1 MPGVDRVL
9 PSGLTARQLVRDM
22 GPALMRLVTD
32 GPAADDPLSA
42 VTIHAPAEPGEL
54 EPGCIVLGVG
64 VTTDRALLDLIAA
77 MGRVGAG
84 VLAVKGPVPA
94 GAAVAGCPVAV
105 IEVNPEASWMH
116 VAATIREYL
125 LDYARA
131 QIRPDGGT
139 GELFRLANTISAS
152 IGGPVT
158 IEDRSSALLAWSA
171 GQDRADSSR
180 IETILG
186 RAVQHRW
193 LTALRE
199 RGAFERLH
207 ATADPVYVESIAP
220 DQLPRVAIAVR
231 AGSDILGYVWAA
243 VSEPPGEDRLRELRR
258 FAPVVALHLSTIRAE
273 TTHARHERRELAAA
287 VLGGSAD
294 RAGARRLR
302 LGPGPVCVLAVAARP
317 REDNG
322 AGPGHGAG
330 HSSGHGSRLDA
341 GYGAAHGAS
350 PDAGTDASEAAEL
363 RRFED
368 SLELYLA
375 AVHPRSVTVAKTGA
389 VYALVGWPTGAAA
402 PLDSSL
408 RLARDFLGRSP
419 RAGGYVVAVGG
430 PAESVEQVARVRPG
444 VDAALRALR
453 HPACPGP
460 AVRTVDD
467 TMLSILLWQL
477 VDAAD
482 SLGLPETTGAL
493 RRLRDHDGADGVLTT
508 TLAAYLD
515 AAGVTE
521 VAADALR
528 IHVNTMRYR
537 LRRIRE
543 VAGLDF
549 ADADAVLLAQLQLR
563 VDALRTA
570 RD

>member
-1 MPGVDRVL
+1 MPGAGRAL
-9 PSGLTARQLVRDM
+9 PEGGLTARQLVRDM
-22 GPALMRLVTD
+22 GPALMRLVTE
-32 GPAADDPLSA
+32 GQRADDPLSV

-54 EPGCIVLGVG
+54 EPGAIVLGVG
-64 VTTDRALLDLIAA
+64 VTTDRELLALSAA
-77 MGRVGAG
+77 MTRAGAG
-84 VLAVKGPVPA
+84 VLAVKGPVPS
-94 GAAVAGCPVAV
+94 AARECAVAV

-171 GQDRADSSR
+171 GQEKADSSR
-180 IETILG
+180 VETILG

-199 RGAFERLH
+199 RGAFDLLH
-207 ATADPVYVESIAP
+207 NSADPVYLDSIAP
-220 DQLPRVAIAVR
+220 GQLPRVAIAVR

-243 VSEPPGEDRLRELRR
+243 VSEPPSEDRLREFRR

-273 TTHARHERRELAAA
+273 STHARHERRELAAA

-294 RAGARRLR
+294 RAGVARLR
-302 LGPGPVCVLAVAARP
+302 LGTGPVCVLAAAARA
-317 REDNG
+317 REDTG
-322 AGPGHGAG
+322 Q
-330 HSSGHGSRLDA
+330 
-341 GYGAAHGAS
+341 
-350 PDAGTDASEAAEL
+350 DAGTDAGEAVEL

-368 SLELYLA
+368 TMELYLA
-375 AVHPRSVTVAKTGA
+375 AVHPRSVTVARTGA
-389 VYALVGWPTGAAA
+389 VYALVGWPAGTAQA
-402 PLDSSL
+402 LDSSC
-408 RLARDFLGRSP
+408 RLARDFLGRSR
-419 RAGGYVVAVGG
+419 RAGDYVVAVGG
-430 PAESVEQVARVRPG
+430 PAESVEEVARVRPR

-453 HPACPGP
+453 HPACHGP
-460 AVRTVDD
+460 AVRTVGDA
-467 TMLSILLWQL
+467 MLSILLLQL
-477 VDAAD
+477 VDATE
-482 SLGLPETTGAL
+482 SLRLPETTGAL
-493 RRLRDHDGADGVLTT
+493 HRLRQHDGADGVLTE

-521 VAADALR
+521 VAAVALR

-543 VAGLDF
+543 VSGLDF
-549 ADADAVLLAQLQLR
+549 TDADAVLLAQLQLR
-563 VDALRTA
+563 VNALRTGGG
-570 RD
+570 

>member
-1 MPGVDRVL
+1 MPGADPVL
-9 PSGLTARQLVRDM
+9 PAGLTARQLVRDM
-22 GPALMRLVTD
+22 GPALMRLVTE

-42 VTIHAPAEPGEL
+42 VTIHAPGEPGEL
-54 EPGCIVLGVG
+54 EPGAVVLGVG
-64 VTTDRALLDLIAA
+64 VTTDQELLDLIAA

-94 GAAVAGCPVAV
+94 GSVVAGCPVAV

-125 LDYARA
+125 LDYSRA

-207 ATADPVYVESIAP
+207 ASADPVYVESIAP
-220 DQLPRVAIAVR
+220 GQLPRVAIAVR
-231 AGSDILGYVWAA
+231 AGADILGYVWAA
-243 VSEPPGEDRLRELRR
+243 VSGPPGEDRLRELRR

-302 LGPGPVCVLAVAARP
+302 LGTGPVCVLAAAART
-317 REDNG
+317 REENG
-322 AGPGHGAG
+322 AGPDAGHGAG
-330 HSSGHGSRLDA
+330 LGA
-341 GYGAAHGAS
+341 GQ
-350 PDAGTDASEAAEL
+350 DAGTDASEAAEL

-368 SLELYLA
+368 AMELYLA
-375 AVHPRSVTVAKTGA
+375 AVHPRSVTVAKTGV
-389 VYALVGWPTGAAA
+389 VYALVGWPAGTAA

-419 RAGGYVVAVGG
+419 RAGDYVVAVGG
-430 PAESVEQVARVRPG
+430 PAESVGQVARVRPG

-467 TMLSILLWQL
+467 AMLSILLLQL

-493 RRLRDHDGADGVLTT
+493 RRLREHDGADGVLTT

-549 ADADAVLLAQLQLR
+549 TDADAVLLTQLQLR

-570 RD
+570 RG

>member
-1 MPGVDRVL
+1 MPGADRVL
-9 PSGLTARQLVRDM
+9 PAGLTARQLVRDM
-22 GPALMRLVTD
+22 GPALMRLVIE
-32 GPAADDPLSA
+32 GPAADDPLST
-42 VTIHAPAEPGEL
+42 VTIHAPGEPGEL
-54 EPGCIVLGVG
+54 EPGAVVLGVG
-64 VTTDRALLDLIAA
+64 VTTDRELLDLIAA

-94 GAAVAGCPVAV
+94 GSVLAGCPVAV

-125 LDYARA
+125 LDYSRA

-207 ATADPVYVESIAP
+207 ASADPVYVESIAP
-220 DQLPRVAIAVR
+220 GQLPRVAIAVR

-243 VSEPPGEDRLRELRR
+243 VSGPPGEDRLRELRR

-273 TTHARHERRELAAA
+273 TTHARHERREVAAA

-302 LGPGPVCVLAVAARP
+302 LGTGPVCVLAAAARM
-317 REDNG
+317 REEADPDTG
-322 AGPGHGAG
+322 ADTGA
-330 HSSGHGSRLDA
+330 
-341 GYGAAHGAS
+341 
-350 PDAGTDASEAAEL
+350 DAGTDASEAAEL

-368 SLELYLA
+368 AMELYLA
-375 AVHPRSVTVAKTGA
+375 AVHPRSVTVAKTGV
-389 VYALVGWPTGAAA
+389 VYALVGWPAGTAA

-419 RAGGYVVAVGG
+419 RAGDYVVAVGG

-467 TMLSILLWQL
+467 AMLSILLLQL

-493 RRLRDHDGADGVLTT
+493 RRLREHDGADGVLTT

-570 RD
+570 RG

>member
-1 MPGVDRVL
+1 
-9 PSGLTARQLVRDM
+9 M
-22 GPALMRLVTD
+22 GPALMRLAIE
-32 GPAADDPLSA
+32 GPATEEPLSA
-42 VTIHAPAEPGEL
+42 VTIHAPGEPGEL
-54 EPGCIVLGVG
+54 EPGAVVLGVG
-64 VTTDRALLDLIAA
+64 VTTDRALLDLTTA

-84 VLAVKGPVPA
+84 VLAVKGPMPA
-94 GAAVAGCPVAV
+94 AAGGLAAAGCPVAI

-158 IEDRSSALLAWSA
+158 IEDRSSALLAWSE

-207 ATADPVYVESIAP
+207 ASADPVYVESIAP
-220 DQLPRVAIAVR
+220 GQLPRVAIAVR
-231 AGSDILGYVWAA
+231 AGSDVLGYVWAA

-302 LGPGPVCVLAVAARP
+302 LGTGPVCVLAAAART
-317 REDNG
+317 REYNG
-322 AGPGHGAG
+322 VGPDTGH
-330 HSSGHGSRLDA
+330 
-341 GYGAAHGAS
+341 
-350 PDAGTDASEAAEL
+350 DAGTDASEAAEL

-368 SLELYLA
+368 AMGLYLA

-389 VYALVGWPTGAAA
+389 VYALVGWPTGTPA

-419 RAGGYVVAVGG
+419 RAGDYVVAVGG

-453 HPACPGP
+453 HPASPGP

-467 TMLSILLWQL
+467 AMLSILLLQL

-482 SLGLPETTGAL
+482 SLGLPQTTGAL
-493 RRLRDHDGADGVLTT
+493 RRLREHDGGDGVLTT

-549 ADADAVLLAQLQLR
+549 TDAGAVLLAQLQLR

-570 RD
+570 RG

>member
-1 MPGVDRVL
+1 MRMRGAARADPAL

-22 GPALMRLVTD
+22 GPALLRLVVD
-32 GPAADDPLSA
+32 RPGADDPLSA
-42 VTIHAPAEPGEL
+42 VTIHSPAEPGEL

-64 VTTDRALLDLIAA
+64 VTTDREVLELGAA
-77 MGRVGAG
+77 MARVGAG

-94 GAAVAGCPVAV
+94 SAREGAMAV

-131 QIRPDGGT
+131 QVRPDGGT
-139 GELFRLANTISAS
+139 GELFRLANTISDAV
-152 IGGPVT
+152 GAPVT
-158 IEDRSSALLAWSA
+158 IEDRLSALLAWSG
-171 GQDRADSSR
+171 GQEKADSSR
-180 IETILG
+180 VETILG

-193 LTALRE
+193 LAALNE

-207 ATADPVYVESIAP
+207 SSTDPVYLDPVAP
-220 DQLPRVAIAVR
+220 GQLPRVAIAVR

-243 VSEPPGEDRLRELRR
+243 VAGPLGEDRLRELRR

-294 RAGARRLR
+294 RAGVSRLR
-302 LGPGPVCVLAVAARP
+302 LGTGPVCVLAAATRA
-317 REDNG
+317 RADT
-322 AGPGHGAG
+322 AGG
-330 HSSGHGSRLDA
+330 
-341 GYGAAHGAS
+341 
-350 PDAGTDASEAAEL
+350 DAGTDAGTDAAEAVEL

-368 SLELYLA
+368 ALELYLA

-389 VYALVGWPTGAAA
+389 VYALVGWPAGTGTA
-402 PLDSSL
+402 LDSSH

-419 RAGGYVVAVGG
+419 QARDYVVAVGG
-430 PAESVEQVARVRPG
+430 PAESVEQVARVRPT

-453 HPACPGP
+453 HPSCRGP
-460 AVRTVDD
+460 AVRTVDGA
-467 TMLSILLWQL
+467 MLAVLLVQL
-477 VDAAD
+477 ADATD

-493 RRLRDHDGADGVLTT
+493 RRLRQHDGADGVLTK

-515 AAGVTE
+515 AAGVSE
-521 VAADALR
+521 VAAVALR

-543 VAGLDF
+543 VSGLDF

-563 VDALRTA
+563 VSALRA
-570 RD
+570 RLG